1 MSGKRAGKRKSAREV
16 TPSEEMSQT
25 NGNDCGAYA
34 IANMV
39 SILHGI
45 DPRSVSYNVSAMRRH
60 LQQGL
65 ENKKTTVFPIKTLL

>member
-1 MSGKRAGKRKSAREV
+1 MSGKRAGRRKSAREV
-16 TPSEEMSQT
+16 TPSEEMPPKQI

-65 ENKKTTVFPIKTLL
+65 K